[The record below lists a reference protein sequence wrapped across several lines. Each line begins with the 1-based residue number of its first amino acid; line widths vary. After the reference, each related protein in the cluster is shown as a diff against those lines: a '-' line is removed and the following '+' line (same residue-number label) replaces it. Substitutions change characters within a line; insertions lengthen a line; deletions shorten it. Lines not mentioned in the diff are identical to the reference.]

1 MAEAELTL
9 ELPEEELER
18 LEWACKARG
27 FHSLDECVQEAIRLL
42 IAKHRHAIQNWGAVP
57 TARKK

>member
-1 MAEAELTL
+1 MAEVELTL

-27 FHSLDECVQEAIRLL
+27 FHSLDDCVKEALRLL
-42 IAKHRHAIQNWGAVP
+42 LARYKYGVAQN
-57 TARKK
+57 